1 MKKKFML
8 TFPIFIELSPAR
20 IDFRPRQYQISLTHG
35 GRPIAVAYFAA
46 ALPPMSTG
54 AA

>member
-1 MKKKFML
+1 M
-8 TFPIFIELSPAR
+8 FIEPSLTR

-46 ALPPMSTG
+46 ALPTMSTG